1 MKSYFKKLIF
11 ISILLFT
18 FFSCKKEKEPDQGVK
33 TQTDQEKVT
42 DSLAVAPEA
51 KGGAGPEWFRN
62 PPQKDDFVYSV
73 GEASS
78 KRPEMARNRA
88 IMNAQVLLAQEMA
101 KQFGGLKPDS
111 LEQVIRFSRVIKEKQ
126 IKKGSLWHSY
136 VLLEAPLKNKTD

>member
-1 MKSYFKKLIF
+1 MTGYFKKLFF
-11 ISILLFT
+11 IAILLFA
-18 FFSCKKEKEPDQGVK
+18 FFGCKKEKEPDQGA
-33 TQTDQEKVT
+33 TIQTDRGEVT
-42 DSLAVAPEA
+42 DSAAVVPEV
-51 KGGAGPEWFRN
+51 KEGAGPEWFRN
-62 PPQKDDFVYSV
+62 PPQRDDFVYSV

-101 KQFGGLKPDS
+101 KQFGELKPDS